1 MNSRDI
7 QLDLLSKLELNPSYT
22 QRELS
27 RDIGVSLGK
36 VNYCMQKLMERG
48 LVKLNNF
55 SLNNN
60 KVGYAYLHT
69 PKGVDEK
76 ARLTIAFLKAKITE
90 YEDLKDEINK
100 LKNDPDKLHSKL
112 S

>member
-60 KVGYAYLHT
+60 KVGYAYLLT

>member
-36 VNYCMQKLMERG
+36 VNYCIKALIDIGFIKVLNFNKSSQKC
-48 LVKLNNF
+48 
-55 SLNNN
+55 
-60 KVGYAYLHT
+60 HT
-69 PKGVDEK
+69 GS
-76 ARLTIAFLKAKITE
+76 F
-90 YEDLKDEINK
+90 
-100 LKNDPDKLHSKL
+100 
-112 S
+112 